1 MGSVNCGSTVLSGHG
16 GGGGSRTLR
25 SSAKRN
31 IGPLWQG
38 PSSLKALYE
47 ILLKPMEDDLPE
59 GFPCELVLVL
69 EGDLLL
75 VPFAMLKG
83 TLSSACPEYLCER
96 FSLLVAPSL
105 TAIKSAKA
113 KSKMSASAA
122 DDQKPAKSLIVGN
135 PKLPSGMVTFA
146 IFYFFA
152 LSRRKY
158 HEFAWRASGRLQ
170 ARHRLVSKSE
180 FPRNKDNSAA
190 VIPHNLTFEDMA
202 SCEKKQREM
211 KLVTTLGD
219 LSQV

>member
-1 MGSVNCGSTVLSGHG
+1 MCIFSLHRSSRLNASSYSLSSLFSVGSVNCGSTVLSGH

-113 KSKMSASAA
+113 KSKMSGA

-135 PKLPSGMVTFA
+135 PKLPSGLVAIASLNMFA
-146 IFYFFA
+146 F
-152 LSRRKY
+152 SR
-158 HEFAWRASGRLQ
+158 
-170 ARHRLVSKSE
+170 
-180 FPRNKDNSAA
+180 
-190 VIPHNLTFEDMA
+190 
-202 SCEKKQREM
+202 
-211 KLVTTLGD
+211 
-219 LSQV
+219 